1 MKKLLLTI
9 ISSLALGGMATAQ
22 QTDAAVAAADTQ
34 PRKIISQ
41 QPDGELKEYYRTS
54 TGYYN
59 NFGTL
64 THVDVDGYVGKVVFD
79 DRKRVY
85 FITSS
90 QRYTTMR
97 GSGATSTAISLG

>member
-41 QPDGELKEYYRTS
+41 QPDGELKEYYRHKH
-54 TGYYN
+54 GLLQQ
-59 NFGTL
+59 FW
-64 THVDVDGYVGKVVFD
+64 HAHA
-79 DRKRVY
+79 
-85 FITSS
+85 
-90 QRYTTMR
+90 R
-97 GSGATSTAISLG
+97 GRGRLCGQGGV